1 MANADYPLLLTAA
14 RVKEH
19 FTDGCN
25 IFVSGGAGQPD
36 ALIEAIASAGLNS
49 QLRLIDNSLPG
60 MTSLDI
66 DRFSSQA
73 RLNTGFFLGAY
84 RDYYAQGRVDF
95 VPAFHSARFGAIDE
109 EYAINIA
116 LIKLSEPDRNGL
128 CSPGVQ
134 ADFSQAMLDQ
144 ADLVIAEINSAVPY
158 IEDGMK
164 VPLSGINYCVRSD
177 APLIEYSTAPSG
189 ETDLKIASLI
199 SDLVEDGDCIQL
211 GIGSLPVSI
220 LENLTHKRD
229 LGIHTGLLTEAVIPL
244 VESGVVNGS
253 RKNIDT
259 GKIVTGIAAGSRAFY
274 NWCGQ
279 CPDLRMKPVNY
290 THNGAVLASIDR
302 LVGINTTLEIDLFGQ
317 INSETINGK
326 QIGGVGGLVDFL
338 RGARTSKGGRSI
350 IALHSTAR
358 KGSISKIV
366 PLINKGPITVMRDD
380 TDYVVTEYGVAR
392 LSNLS
397 VEKRA
402 EALIGIAHPDFRQSL
417 TEAWQ
422 AMLAS
427 Y

>member
-1 MANADYPLLLTAA
+1 MANADYPPPLSAA
-14 RVKEH
+14 QVQKH
-19 FTDGCN
+19 FTGGSN

-36 ALIEAIASAGLNS
+36 GVIEVIAAAGLNT
-49 QLRLIDNSLPG
+49 QIRLIDNSLPG

-66 DRFSSQA
+66 DRFSSEA

-84 RDYYAQGRVDF
+84 RDHYAQGRVEF
-95 VPAFHSARFGAIDE
+95 VPAFHSARFCAIDD
-109 EYAINIA
+109 EYDINIA
-116 LIKLSEPDRNGL
+116 LIKVSEPDGKGL

-134 ADFSQAMLDQ
+134 SDFSQSMLDQ
-144 ADLVIAEINSAVPY
+144 ADLVIAEINPAVPH
-158 IEDGMK
+158 IADGMK
-164 VPLSGINYCVRSD
+164 IPLSRINYCVRSD
-177 APLIEYSTAPSG
+177 EPLIEYSTAPSG

-199 SDLVEDGDCIQL
+199 SNLVEDGDCIQL

-220 LENLTHKRD
+220 LANLSDKKD
-229 LGIHTGLLTEAVIPL
+229 LGIHTGLLTEAVMPL
-244 VESGVVNGS
+244 VELGVVNGR

-259 GKIVTGIAAGSRAFY
+259 GKIVTGIAAGSREFY
-274 NWCGQ
+274 DWCGK
-279 CPDLRMKPVNY
+279 CSDLRMKPVNY

-366 PLINKGPITVMRDD
+366 PLINQGPITVMRDD
-380 TDYVVTEYGVAR
+380 TDYVVTEFGIAR

-402 EALIGIAHPDFRQSL
+402 EALIDIAHPDFRKSL
-417 TEAWQ
+417 TEQWQ
-422 AMLAS
+422 AMLAN

>member
-1 MANADYPLLLTAA
+1 MANADYPPSLTVA
-14 RVKEH
+14 RVEEH

-36 ALIEAIASAGLNS
+36 TVMAVIAAAGLGR
-49 QLRLIDNSLPG
+49 QLRIIDNSLPG
-60 MTSLDI
+60 MTSLDL

-84 RDYYAQGRVDF
+84 RDHYAQGRVDF
-95 VPAFHSARFGAIDE
+95 VPAFHSARFCAIDE
-109 EYAINIA
+109 EYDINIA
-116 LIKLSEPDRNGL
+116 LIKVSEPDTNGM

-144 ADLVIAEINSAVPY
+144 ADIVIAEINSALPY

-164 VPLSGINYCVRSD
+164 IPLSGIDYCVPSNQ
-177 APLIEYSTAPSG
+177 ALIEYSTAPSG
-189 ETDLKIASLI
+189 ETDIRIATLI
-199 SDLVEDGDCIQL
+199 ADLVEDGDCIQL

-220 LENLTHKRD
+220 LENLTNKKD
-229 LGIHTGLLTEAVIPL
+229 LGIHTGLLTEAVVPL
-244 VESGVVNGS
+244 VEAGVVNG
-253 RKNIDT
+253 RCKNIDT

-274 NWCGQ
+274 EWCGQ

-338 RGARTSKGGRSI
+338 RGARTSRGGRSI

-358 KGSISKIV
+358 QGSISKIV

-402 EALIGIAHPDFRQSL
+402 EALIGIAHPDFRKSL
-417 TEAWQ
+417 TEQWQ

>member
-1 MANADYPLLLTAA
+1 MVNAVYPPLLGATQ
-14 RVKEH
+14 VQEH
-19 FTDGCN
+19 FIDGRN

-36 ALIEAIASAGLNS
+36 AVIEVIASAGLSS

-66 DRFSSQA
+66 DRFSSKA

-84 RDYYAQGRVDF
+84 RDHHAQGRVDF
-95 VPAFHSARFGAIDE
+95 VPAFHSARFRAIDE
-109 EYAINIA
+109 QYAINIA
-116 LIKLSEPDRNGL
+116 LIKVSEPDGSGL

-134 ADFSQAMLDQ
+134 SDFSQAMLDQ

-164 VPLSGINYCVRSD
+164 VPLSSINYCVRSD
-177 APLIEYSTAPSG
+177 EPLIEYSTAPSG

-220 LENLTHKRD
+220 LENLTDKRD

-274 NWCGQ
+274 DWCGK

-380 TDYVVTEYGVAR
+380 TDYVVTEFGVAR

-402 EALIGIAHPDFRQSL
+402 EALIEIAHPDFRKSL
-417 TEAWQ
+417 TEEWQ
-422 AMLAS
+422 VMLAN